1 MAQKLKFGNGT
12 FATKE
17 GSTLAY
23 NDENNNYKPLPFT
36 TTRNSI
42 ATRVNKEGLIEVVG
56 SDVPRIDYTDSAD
69 GALLL
74 ENSSTN
80 ILVQSNKFD
89 TSWTLSNVSV
99 LGNQTGVG
107 GSIDAWKLSAN
118 NGSGEKKMYVGA
130 SSGTQ
135 SISIYAKAGT
145 RDYLWLRGVTSGQ
158 NKRVFFN
165 LSNGIIETDDSISS
179 EIIHMGNG
187 WYRCSA
193 TFNQQAGF
201 EFFIGVASNDNLA
214 SYIDDGTGNIYV
226 QYAQAESG
234 SIATSYIPTNGST
247 VTRQADTA
255 NDAGNSQVFNDS
267 QGVLFANIAANTD
280 DLTLRQIS
288 LSDGTTSNQL
298 VIYYGNGSNKIFYYL
313 SVGGVPQVNDSVIT
327 SDIVSFNKIAF
338 KYKQNDFQL
347 WINGI
352 NVLSDSSG
360 NTYPTSTLSQ
370 LNLTNGQGTG
380 DYFYGKTKEIAYYD
394 EILTDLELE
403 YLTSY
408 RSLNELVTELN
419 LNEL

>member
-12 FATKE
+12 WATKK

-42 ATRVNKEGLIEVVG
+42 GTRVNKEGLIEVVG
-56 SDVPRIDYTDSAD
+56 RDIPRIDYTDSAD
-69 GALLL
+69 GVLLL
-74 ENSSTN
+74 ENSATN
-80 ILVQSNKFD
+80 SLVQSNKFD

-135 SISIYAKAGT
+135 SISIYAKKGT
-145 RDYLWLRGVTSGQ
+145 RDYLWLRGVTGGF

-165 LSNGIIETDDSISS
+165 LSNGIIEANEAISA
-179 EIIHMGNG
+179 EILNMGNG

-193 TFNQQAGF
+193 VFNQDGGY
-201 EFFIGVASNDNLA
+201 EFQIGIAEDDNTV
-214 SYIDDGTGNIYV
+214 YYTDDGTGNIYV

-234 SIATSYIPTNGST
+234 SYPTSYIPTNGST
-247 VTRQADTA
+247 VTRAADTA
-255 NDAGNSQVFNDS
+255 SGAGNSEVFNDS
-267 QGVLFANIAANTD
+267 EGVLFTELSRFKQTGVVDFLSIGIFGSADTNAISFKFRNSLNVFYASIESTLGSPRTD
-280 DLTLRQIS
+280 LNYTFQDIS
-288 LSDGTTSNQL
+288 LNT
-298 VIYYGNGSNKIFYYL
+298 
-313 SVGGVPQVNDSVIT
+313 
-327 SDIVSFNKIAF
+327 KIAL
-338 KYKQNDFQL
+338 KYKSNDFAL
-347 WINGI
+347 WVNGYE
-352 NVLSDSSG
+352 VATDSSG
-360 NTYPTSTLSQ
+360 YVPTGLKQ
-370 LNLTNGQGTG
+370 LKLGNFSGTEP
-380 DYFYGKTKEIAYYD
+380 FKGKTKEVGYYD
-394 EILTDLELE
+394 TALTDEELE

-419 LNEL
+419 LNTL

>member
-12 FATKE
+12 WATKE

-234 SIATSYIPTNGST
+234 SIATSYIPTNGSA

-255 NDAGNSQVFNDS
+255 SGAGNDVVFNDS
-267 QGVLFANIAANTD
+267 EGVLFFNLNTLD
-280 DLTLRQIS
+280 TSSVPVFS
-288 LSDGTTSNQL
+288 LSDGTFSNE
-298 VIYYGNGSNKIFYYL
+298 IEFAYYGTNQWNVISRVGGANTSVVGTVNGDAYSKFLVSYTSSNFKVFLNGFLIGSNTMASAFSGLKKINFSY
-313 SVGGVPQVNDSVIT
+313 PDEANP
-327 SDIVSFNKIAF
+327 
-338 KYKQNDFQL
+338 FQ
-347 WINGI
+347 
-352 NVLSDSSG
+352 
-360 NTYPTSTLSQ
+360 
-370 LNLTNGQGTG
+370 
-380 DYFYGKTKEIAYYD
+380 GKTKEIGYYD
-394 EILTDLELE
+394 TALTDEELE
-403 YLTSY
+403 TLTSY